1 MKEMPLRSH
10 LAVFTIAFAVFTSR
24 GRVNGQTTDGMVPFT
39 MDHRAAALK
48 HSPVDVSFLLD
59 APAGKHG
66 FIQVVNGHLA
76 TGDGKRI
83 RFWGVNITDWS
94 KGSRQIP
101 SKADAPYIAATLARF
116 GINCV
121 RFQFLDLEAPRGLID
136 GHTQGTRTL
145 DADQLDKEDF
155 FIAELEKHGIYID
168 FNLLVGRPFKEA
180 DGVQDANLLREGA
193 KGTSLFDRRMIEL
206 QKEYAAQ
213 LLAHTNPYTK
223 LKYTDD
229 PAVAIVEIN
238 NENAL
243 YIGFHAPSPFYLH
256 ELTEL
261 YNSWLTTHRS
271 PEQLAALRDISGV
284 RDDQG
289 PIPLMTGF
297 RAVGATAPPD
307 RFYAEAGFYDDT
319 ERNYFAEMT
328 TYIKQTL
335 GSKSLIIDTA
345 DHSHSGSGYPLL
357 LATLQ
362 SDIIDG
368 HTYWQHPEM
377 YVRKSPMVGD
387 PFNSTVVELS
397 RSAIAGK
404 PYTVSEV
411 NNPFPN
417 DYDGEGIPILASYAA
432 FQDWDGIFWYTF
444 EPKSDPEWKPF
455 VGDPF
460 DISLDPVKMPELAAG
475 ALAFLRGDV
484 EKSHSIEERSYSQ
497 KQVFDS
503 TLLPSSERPF
513 FTPGFPLDLP
523 LEHQVRIASLDG
535 RATQPFPD
543 TEPPDPIVSDT
554 KQLAWY
560 HPSKRAGLVTVDT
573 PQTQALIGFVTSTYK
588 PLTNLAVE
596 IENRFCSIQLS
607 SLDNNEIGKA
617 AKMLLVAGGRVENT
631 GQTWNSAG
639 TDVTNWG
646 GSPTLI
652 EQVKGSV
659 TLRNL
664 QGVRAVHLQPIDGAG
679 QPLGPMSDAVKV
691 KEGWKLS
698 LGSPATTWYE
708 VIVDR

>member
-1 MKEMPLRSH
+1 MRSH
-10 LAVFTIAFAVFTSR
+10 FAGLTFAFAVLLFCADAYAQS
-24 GRVNGQTTDGMVPFT
+24 TDGMVPFT
-39 MDHRAAALK
+39 LDHRSAVLK
-48 HSPVDVSFLLD
+48 RSPVDVSFLLD

-66 FIQVVNGHLA
+66 FVQVVNGHLA

-94 KGSRQIP
+94 RGSRQIP

-116 GINCV
+116 GVNCV
-121 RFQFLDLEAPRGLID
+121 RFQFLDLDAPRGLID
-136 GHTQGTRTL
+136 GRTQGTRTM

-155 FIAELEKHGIYID
+155 FIAELQKRGIYID
-168 FNLLVGRPFKEA
+168 FNLLVGRPFKIA

-193 KGTSLFDRRMIEL
+193 KGTSIFDRRMIEL
-206 QKEYAAQ
+206 QKEYAEQ
-213 LLAHTNPYTK
+213 LLAHRNPYTK
-223 LKYTDD
+223 LKYADD

-243 YIGFHAPSPFYLH
+243 YTGFRPPSPFYQH

-261 YNSWLTTHRS
+261 YNTWLSKNRT
-271 PEQLAALRDISGV
+271 PEQIAALRGMSGV
-284 RDDQG
+284 KDDQA
-289 PIPLMTGF
+289 PIPLMSGF
-297 RAVGATAPPD
+297 RAVGATAPPV
-307 RFYAEAGFYDDT
+307 RFYGEAEFYNDIQ
-319 ERNYFAEMT
+319 RNYFAEMT

-345 DHSHSGSGYPLL
+345 DHSHSGSGYPVL

-362 SDIIDG
+362 SDVIDG
-368 HTYWQHPEM
+368 HTYWEHPEM
-377 YVRKSPMVGD
+377 YVRRSPMVDD

-397 RSAIAGK
+397 RTAVAGT

-432 FQDWDGIFWYTF
+432 LQDWDGIFWYTF
-444 EPKSDPEWKPF
+444 EPKSDPEWKPYI
-455 VGDPF
+455 GDPF

-484 EKSHSIEERSYSQ
+484 DKAHEVEERTYTQ
-497 KQVFDS
+497 RQVFDS
-503 TLLPSSERPF
+503 ILIPSTERPY
-513 FTPGFPLDLP
+513 FTPGFPLDVP

-535 RATQPFPD
+535 PATRPFP
-543 TEPPDPIVSDT
+543 ESQAPDPIVSDT
-554 KQLAWY
+554 QQLAWY
-560 HPSKRAGLVTVDT
+560 HSSKRAGLVTVDT
-573 PQTQALIGFVTSTYK
+573 PRTQALIGFVTSNHK
-588 PLTNLAVE
+588 PLTNLSVE
-596 IENRFCSIQLS
+596 VDKLFCSIQLS
-607 SLDNNEIGKA
+607 SLDERPIEKA
-617 AKMLLVAGGRVENT
+617 TKMLLVAGGRVENT

-646 GSPTLI
+646 GYPTLI

-659 TLRNL
+659 TLRHL
-664 QGVRAVHLQPIDGAG
+664 QGARAVHLQPIDGAG
-679 QPLGPMSDAVKV
+679 QPLGSVIDGAKSGD
-691 KEGWKLS
+691 GWKIS
-698 LGSPATTWYE
+698 LGSPVTTWYE